1 MRAIIMTICAAAA
14 AGPGALAQPAQ
25 APTPDVLERVYACR
39 AIADDAARLA
49 CFDAATTALQAAET
63 AGEFAAVDR
72 EQMASV
78 EQESFGFRIPSL
90 SALVPRFG
98 ASEEIPS
105 VEMTVERVVRRAS
118 GHHAFVMTNG
128 QVWVQVL
135 AEDADN
141 VEPGDT
147 ATIRRAIAG
156 SFMMS
161 SSGGRGAH
169 RVRREQ

>member
-1 MRAIIMTICAAAA
+1 MVVSVAAALVSA
-14 AGPGALAQPAQ
+14 PGASAQEA
-25 APTPDVLERVYACR
+25 ASTPDVLERVYACR
-39 AIADDAARLA
+39 AIAEDAARLA

-72 EQMASV
+72 EQLASV